1 MSEPDDLAF
10 PWNAPTARLDR
21 AIRTSFP
28 EWARA
33 DIDAAIAG
41 RRVRV
46 NSRIVWMSSWKV
58 ERGDRIIVHDPPRA
72 KASGA
77 SAFDPSWVIADEGSY
92 LVVNKPEGLRSE
104 PTRTDDV
111 TPNLLTHLKS
121 AIDSTLV
128 LAHRL
133 DRDTSGLIV
142 ATRPGPI
149 RAQFDTMFSTHTI
162 KKLYVAIIHAPNRFE
177 ASGSIDALI
186 APDAKRKDTM
196 RIVERGGKR
205 ALTDYETLSGEHTTT
220 RLHLWPRTGRT
231 HQLRV
236 HCAHLGG
243 PILGDRIYGSD
254 ADINPRLMLH
264 AESLTIPLAE
274 IRTYVAPAP
283 F

>member
-1 MSEPDDLAF
+1 MGEPDEVVF

-33 DIDAAIAG
+33 DVDNAIAS

-58 ERGDRIIVHDPPRA
+58 ERGDRITVHNPPQA
-72 KASGA
+72 KPSGA
-77 SAFDPSWVIADEGSY
+77 SAFDPAWVLADEGAY
-92 LVVNKPEGLRSE
+92 LVINKPEGLRSE
-104 PTRTDDV
+104 PTRADDV
-111 TPNLLTHLKS
+111 TPNLLAYLKS
-121 AIDSTLV
+121 AIDKTLV

-133 DRDTSGLIV
+133 DRDTSGLII

-149 RAQFDTMFSTHTI
+149 RAEFDQMFSTHI
-162 KKLYVAIIHAPNRFE
+162 IEKRYVGIVHAPNRFD

-186 APDAKRKDTM
+186 APDPKRKDTM
-196 RIVERGGKR
+196 RVVDRGGKR
-205 ALTDYETLSGEHTTT
+205 SLTDYETVGRETGET

-243 PILGDRIYGSD
+243 PIHGDRIYGPD
-254 ADINPRLMLH
+254 ADPKIRLMLH
-264 AESLTIPLAE
+264 AESLAIPFAVPKS
-274 IRTYVAPAP
+274 YVAPAP